1 MFDSIQKVYLV
12 GIGGIGMSALAKW
25 FLSQGKQVSGSDLVL
40 SMITQELTDRGVNVF
55 EGQAEDHISEDVD
68 LLVYSSAVPEENVE
82 RLKARTLGIPE
93 MTYAQALGEM
103 SKQFVTL
110 VVSGTHGKSTTTAM
124 LGLILEAAG
133 LDPTV
138 IVGSRVPTF
147 AEKNFRAGK
156 GKYFVVEGC
165 EYRANML
172 SLHPAMIV
180 LTNIEEDH
188 LDYYRDLD
196 HIRETFQTFV
206 DQVGEGMVV
215 WNADDPQSRKL
226 TMSHGVSY
234 GFGNGAMYQAR
245 NRQMDQG
252 IQKAEAWKEDVSPA
266 TTPSPSLE
274 RRGMEKLGEIILRV
288 PGAHNISNALAAM
301 AAAMEVGVSFDVCV
315 STLANFRGIWR
326 RFEILGT
333 WKGTQVISDYGH
345 HPTEIKA
352 TLQAAREFYPGRR
365 IVLCFQPHQ
374 HARTI
379 ALKEELA
386 QSVTGADVVIMSEI
400 YEVAG
405 RTERASI
412 SSKDVVILAQKIS
425 PEKTFLFARDFVE
438 ARRLL
443 EEQIQFNDILI
454 IQGAG
459 DIDDLARSLV

>member
-1 MFDSIQKVYLV
+1 MFDSINNVHLV

-25 FLSQGKQVSGSDLVL
+25 FLTQGKHVSGSDFVL
-40 SMITQELTDRGVNVF
+40 SAITQELMDRGAHVS
-55 EGQAEDHISEDVD
+55 EGQGEDHVSEDVD

-82 RLKARTLGIPE
+82 RLKARALGIPE
-93 MTYAQALGEM
+93 MTYAQALGEI
-103 SKQFVTL
+103 SKQYKTL
-110 VVSGTHGKSTTTAM
+110 AVSGTHGKSTTTAM
-124 LGLILEAAG
+124 LGLILEAAD

-147 AEKNFRAGK
+147 VEKNLRVGK

-215 WNADDPQSRKL
+215 WNVDDQESKKL
-226 TMSHGVSY
+226 IMAHGVSY
-234 GFGNGAMYQAR
+234 GFGDGAKYKVR
-245 NRQMDQG
+245 NRQTDQG
-252 IQKAEAWKEDVSPA
+252 IQKAEVWKGEQ
-266 TTPSPSLE
+266 
-274 RRGMEKLGEIILRV
+274 KLGEIRLRI
-288 PGAHNISNALAAM
+288 PGAHNMANALAAT

-315 STLANFRGIWR
+315 RTLVDFRGIWR

-333 WKGTQVISDYGH
+333 WREAMVISDYGH

-352 TLQAAREFYPGRR
+352 TLQAAHEFYPGRR
-365 IVLCFQPHQ
+365 LVLCFQPHQ
-374 HARTI
+374 HARTR
-379 ALKEELA
+379 ALKKELA
-386 QSVTGADVVIMSEI
+386 QAISGFDFVIVPEI

-405 RTERASI
+405 RTESETV
-412 SSKDVVILAQKIS
+412 SSKDLVKLAQKIA
-425 PEKTFLFARDFVE
+425 PKKKFLFAQDFVE

-443 EEQIQFNDILI
+443 EANIQKDDIVI